1 MGSKIWITWH
11 FQARSRNLAKVLNLE
26 IKEYFQNKNVLIRH
40 LFSSIWTIKI
50 LVKNKPSVIFIQY
63 SYLLLLLLYVYKILK
78 RRNLI
83 LVVDCHTKALRRKAT
98 GIFNYIF
105 WPLKKLSFEA
115 ADLSIISNEGLA
127 KDIKK
132 LHNNFIILP
141 DMIPQI
147 ESINSKS
154 SFRGDYCVYI
164 SSFAVDEP
172 FDEMLKVSEL
182 LKRKLE
188 LYWTGKIP
196 TMIEKY
202 ISDYSNIHFTD
213 YLKVDEYYNL
223 IGNAKCL
230 IALTTEEDCLQ
241 SGAYEAISVEVPV
254 VISDTYSLKQFFGSA
269 AVYTNN
275 DSNSIYNAILNA
287 INMKEILRSEM
298 QKLKVRRNVEFEQ
311 KIEKILKFVNSR

>member
-172 FDEMLKVSEL
+172 FA
-182 LKRKLE
+182 
-188 LYWTGKIP
+188 
-196 TMIEKY
+196 
-202 ISDYSNIHFTD
+202 D